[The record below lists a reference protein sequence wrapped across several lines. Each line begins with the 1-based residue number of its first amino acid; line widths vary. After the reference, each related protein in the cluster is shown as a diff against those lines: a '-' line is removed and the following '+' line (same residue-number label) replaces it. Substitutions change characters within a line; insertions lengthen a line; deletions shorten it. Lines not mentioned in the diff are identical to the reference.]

1 MDRLGVLREIVPEG
15 GRVVITGQ
23 VGGGIALLSVNE
35 VRELGRISH
44 WVCQRMSRGG
54 SSNRHLQKN
63 TGVLLA
69 TKSQL
74 PSDVLNLTENPR
86 GSLRCQ

>member
-1 MDRLGVLREIVPEG
+1 MQNTYHDLMDRLGVLREIVPEG

-44 WVCQRMSRGG
+44 
-54 SSNRHLQKN
+54 
-63 TGVLLA
+63 
-69 TKSQL
+69 
-74 PSDVLNLTENPR
+74 
-86 GSLRCQ
+86 